1 MQLIVKIGGFAELQS
16 IKWEIFQ
23 GYFVLKKETR
33 LYKLCRSLKAPRLKG
48 TRPFMVTPSIG
59 SIPAKSN
66 RNPSCR
72 GSDTNN

>member
-1 MQLIVKIGGFAELQS
+1 MQLIVKIGGVAELQS

-33 LYKLCRSLKAPRLKG
+33 LFKLCRLQKAPRLKG
-48 TRPFMVTPSIG
+48 RRPLMVTPSIR

-66 RNPSCR
+66 RNPSCH